1 MDLEGFSEALKNAKE
16 ISKIDLLKLF
26 KELAQKFK
34 QVKQTTEK
42 SGYYDKSL

>member
-34 QVKQTTEK
+34 QVKQTIEK